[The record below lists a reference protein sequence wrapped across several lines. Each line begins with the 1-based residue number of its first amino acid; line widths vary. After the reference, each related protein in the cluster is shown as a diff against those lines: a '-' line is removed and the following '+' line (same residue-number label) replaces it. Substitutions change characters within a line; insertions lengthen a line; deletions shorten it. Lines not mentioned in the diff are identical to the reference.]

1 MPYPVSV
8 SLEPLL
14 TLRDRLTTAFRL
26 VLAIPHLILVGGIG
40 FSFAVKDTN
49 RSFGFGGETG
59 LIGAVAVFLAIVSW
73 FTIVIAGQHIS
84 GIRQFTLFYLRW
96 RLRAIAYLMLLED
109 RYPPFGDAPY
119 PAEVTVVDPVGPRD
133 RLTVGFRLLLLIP
146 HVLVLFFL
154 LCAWWVTT
162 IIAWFA
168 ILVTGSYPQGLY
180 EFGVSVLRWFM
191 RVEAYGLLLIDEYP
205 PFSLT

>member
-1 MPYPVSV
+1 MNYPVSV
-8 SLEPLL
+8 TLEPVLAP
-14 TLRDRLTTAFRL
+14 RDRLTTAIRL

-40 FSFAVKDTN
+40 FSFAVRDSNST
-49 RSFGFGGETG
+49 FGFGGETG
-59 LIGAVAVFLAIVSW
+59 LLGAVAIFLAIVSW
-73 FTIVIAGQHIS
+73 FTIVIAGQHIT

-119 PAEVTVVDPVGPRD
+119 PASVTVVDPAGPRD

-154 LCAWWVTT
+154 VCAWWLTT
-162 IIAWFA
+162 IVAWFG
-168 ILVTGSYPQGLY
+168 ILVTGSYPEGLH
-180 EFGVSVLRWFM
+180 EFGTGVLRWFM